1 MNALDAVLVGIVLG
15 LAAMGAVLLRNEEK
29 VREAWRRRRGA
40 AGPAGRG
47 LVMGF
52 GLIAFA
58 NIAFAV
64 IDGGVFRIALAAA
77 WVLAFCLHL
86 RNYRRS
92 TPARNRGRSRGVSL
106 S

>member
-1 MNALDAVLVGIVLG
+1 MSALDAVLLGIVLG
-15 LAAMGAVLLRNEEK
+15 LTVAGAVLLRNEEK
-29 VREAWRRRRGA
+29 IRRGWRQRRGP

-52 GLIAFA
+52 GLIAIA

-64 IDGGVFRIALAAA
+64 VDGGVIRIALAAA

-86 RNYRRS
+86 QKYKRS
-92 TPARNRGRSRGVSL
+92 TL
-106 S
+106 SA